1 MANWLIAR
9 LFSAGETL
17 IGVIQLRA
25 RHVRLQRASLG
36 RPTSKG
42 LVRREKRPAG
52 CHGSATQ
59 RAAIQLVLAAE
70 IVELPRGARL
80 SARTSDINRTGCYI
94 DTLNPVPHGFR
105 VRVRITQEDE
115 TFEAIGRIVYVRD
128 VSAPRH
134 LSRGLA
140 QDVSVEILRAQTT
153 RCSG

>member
-1 MANWLIAR
+1 MANWLI
-9 LFSAGETL
+9 FSASETL
-17 IGVIQLRA
+17 TGIIQLRA
-25 RHVRLQRASLG
+25 RHVGLQRASLG

-42 LVRREKRPAG
+42 LVRREKRHAG
-52 CHGSATQ
+52 CHGRATQ

-70 IVELPRGARL
+70 VVELPRGARL

-94 DTLNPVPHGFR
+94 NTLNPVPHRSR

-115 TFEAIGRIVYVRD
+115 TLEATARIVLVCD

-153 RCSG
+153 HCSG